1 MNYNKFYKYI
11 LKRNI
16 NNPDIEKNFK
26 FNQKIKKDFGK
37 QMSLQNDLDSENL
50 VISEVEA
57 LEFVQKNGDKYE
69 VIIDEYNTVI
79 ETILD
84 HVETK
89 SIYKFKGKKI
99 EPLMTKIYL
108 KALAK
113 DLSDHRL
120 NISKIHPGYLY
131 KAHYKLYYTTYR
143 MFLMMYKKATRKTS
157 AEKGII
163 ITEQEAKEFGYTYT
177 LQRTY
182 GGIKATITGVDQD
195 NSILFIPSMIGP
207 FPVVGVQKE
216 DVGASKRNHIVI

>member
-11 LKRNI
+11 MKRNVD
-16 NNPDIEKNFK
+16 NPDIEKNFK

-37 QMSLQNDLDSENL
+37 QLSLQNDLDSENL
-50 VISEVEA
+50 VMSEAEA
-57 LEFVQKNGDKYE
+57 FEFIQKYGNKYE

-89 SIYKFKGKKI
+89 TTYTFNGKKVA
-99 EPLMTKIYL
+99 PSMTKVYL

-131 KAHYKLYYTTYR
+131 KVHYKLYLTTYR

-163 ITEQEAKEFGYTYT
+163 ITEQEAKDFGYTYT

-182 GGIKATITGVDQD
+182 GGIKATITQVNQD

-207 FPVVGVQKE
+207 FPVVGVHKE
-216 DVGASKRNHIVI
+216 EVGISKRNHIVM

>member
-26 FNQKIKKDFGK
+26 FNQQIKKDYGK
-37 QMSLQNDLDSENL
+37 QLSLQNDLDSENL

-57 LEFVQKNGDKYE
+57 IEFVQKYGDKYE

-79 ETILD
+79 EMILD
-84 HVETK
+84 HIETK
-89 SIYKFKGKKI
+89 STYNFNGKNIKPI
-99 EPLMTKIYL
+99 MSKVYL

-131 KAHYKLYYTTYR
+131 KAHYKLYHTTYR
-143 MFLMMYKKATRKTS
+143 MFLMMYEKATKKTR

-163 ITEQEAKEFGYTYT
+163 ITEQEAKQFGYTYT

-182 GGIKATITGVDQD
+182 SGIKATITGVNQD

-207 FPVVGVQKE
+207 FPVVGVQKVE
-216 DVGASKRNHIVI
+216 VGSSKRNHIVM

>member
-11 LKRNI
+11 MKRNI
-16 NNPDIEKNFK
+16 DNPDIEKNFK

-37 QMSLQNDLDSENL
+37 QLSLQNDLDSENL
-50 VISEVEA
+50 VVSEAEA
-57 LEFVQKNGDKYE
+57 FEFIQKYGNKYE

-84 HVETK
+84 HIETK
-89 SIYKFKGKKI
+89 TTYTFKGKKI
-99 EPLMTKIYL
+99 EPSMTRVYL

-120 NISKIHPGYLY
+120 NISKVHPGYLY
-131 KAHYKLYYTTYR
+131 KAHYMLYLTTLR

-163 ITEQEAKEFGYTYT
+163 ITEQEAKVFGYTYT

-182 GGIKATITGVDQD
+182 GGIKATITQVNQD

-207 FPVVGVQKE
+207 FPVVGVHKE
-216 DVGASKRNHIVI
+216 EVGISKRNHIVM